1 MIAVDTSALMAVIL
15 REPMSDAC
23 IVALSTQER
32 ILISAG
38 TLVEAFIVSRGRGVG
53 DEMAELIDRL
63 KIDVVAVTH
72 VTAKRIS
79 QIHARWGRG
88 NHPAALN
95 FGDCFAYDVA
105 REHSCPLLYVGGDFS
120 RTDIESVL

>member
-1 MIAVDTSALMAVIL
+1 
-15 REPMSDAC
+15 MSDAC